1 MPPKRLAEN
10 PDPARA
16 LAPEERYD
24 ANIEHILHSAAVV
37 FAEKGFGLASI
48 RDIAAQAR
56 ISFPRIYYYLRN
68 KEELLYLISKRT
80 FEQLL
85 SSAQD
90 ISERTEDPEDRLR
103 LLIQGHIEHHTDN
116 LPEVKVLVREAH
128 SLSGRYAAHIGRV
141 TRDYSR
147 LFRKTAEQVAAKY
160 GRTLEREESR
170 IITSVVLGAMNW
182 CYAWYEPSRDNEQR
196 SRIVDEVYGMAKTA
210 LLPRRPTDND
220 TKSSRSTNS

>member
-1 MPPKRLAEN
+1 MPSKRLGEVGA
-10 PDPARA
+10 PAGA

-24 ANIEHILHSAAVV
+24 ANIDHILRSAAVV

-48 RDIAAQAR
+48 RDVAAQAR

-85 SSAQD
+85 SSAQEM
-90 ISERTEDPEDRLR
+90 SERTQDPEDRLR
-103 LLIQGHIEHHTDN
+103 LLIQGHIEHHINN

-128 SLSGRYAAHIGRV
+128 ALSGRYFTHIERI

-147 LFRKTAEQVAAKY
+147 LCRKTAEQMAAKY
-160 GRTLEREESR
+160 GRTLDREESR
-170 IITSVVLGAMNW
+170 IITSLILGTMNW
-182 CYAWYEPSRDNEQR
+182 TYSWYEPSRDHEQLP
-196 SRIVDEVYGMAKTA
+196 RIVDEVYGMAKTT
-210 LLPRRPTDND
+210 LLPRQPTDND
-220 TKSSRSTNS
+220 SKSSRSTNS